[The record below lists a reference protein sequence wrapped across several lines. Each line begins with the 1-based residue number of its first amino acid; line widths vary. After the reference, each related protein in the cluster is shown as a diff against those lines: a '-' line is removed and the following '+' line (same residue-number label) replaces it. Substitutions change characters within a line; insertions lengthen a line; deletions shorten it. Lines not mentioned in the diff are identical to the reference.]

1 MEGASHGRVAES
13 PEGKSDACVACQH
26 ICAWATPW
34 PAYLVGRGVGFK
46 SEWWAPMSLG
56 AEEQQV

>member
-1 MEGASHGRVAES
+1 MEGASNGRVAES

-46 SEWWAPMSLG
+46 SE
-56 AEEQQV
+56 